1 MLARFINGDI
11 SYAPKKIVVDGKTIF
26 NPADTLLREQ
36 GYKDVETA
44 EAPTVPAR
52 TQQAVPS
59 WQEQEDKIVQSWEV
73 VPAQPDPTA
82 ALQEIQTQAILA
94 QIADS
99 EDKTLGIQC
108 MALFPAYVQ
117 NKYHEVGEIALH
129 PDTGYPRE
137 CILAYDGTVQ
147 QSWTIDTA
155 TLWRSW
161 HSRQAEYA
169 LPWEQPTGAHDMY
182 HAGEYMIWTDNAVWH
197 CKQDTAYSPAE
208 YLEGWEAVT

>member
-1 MLARFINGDI
+1 MKKYVNGQYIDLTADEISAIRAAQAQERRRPRTYEESLSALAGVLI
-11 SYAPKKIVVDGKTIF
+11 SER
-26 NPADTLLREQ
+26 LSQ
-36 GYKDVETA
+36 
-44 EAPTVPAR
+44 
-52 TQQAVPS
+52 
-59 WQEQEDKIVQSWEV
+59 
-73 VPAQPDPTA
+73 
-82 ALQEIQTQAILA
+82 
-94 QIADS
+94 S
-99 EDKTLGIQC
+99 EDKTLGIRC

-161 HSRQAEYA
+161 HSREAEYA

-182 HAGEYMIWTDNAVWH
+182 HEGEYMIWTDDAVWR
-197 CKQDTAYSPAE
+197 CVQDTAYSPEE
-208 YLEGWEAVT
+208 YPQAWEVV